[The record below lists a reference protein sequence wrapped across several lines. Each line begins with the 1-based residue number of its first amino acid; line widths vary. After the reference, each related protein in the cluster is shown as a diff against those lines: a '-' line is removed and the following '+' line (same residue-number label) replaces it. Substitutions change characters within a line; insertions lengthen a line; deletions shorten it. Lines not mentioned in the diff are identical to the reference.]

1 MKLQGI
7 YAEITTP
14 FDETGRIFRAKIE
27 HNVEKWN
34 RIGLAGYAVCGA
46 AGEGPLLDAEETLAV
61 FELVAKFAAQG
72 KTLIAATARP
82 GVHETVELINRAA
95 ELGYHFALLDAP
107 AYPPETVSLYLRAVA
122 DRAGIPVLVRGAD
135 APSHSNLPNVKLAW
149 CATGLWDDLQR
160 GAAGAILSL
169 AAAAPYAAIALWEA
183 HRTREE
189 DAGRDWQSRI
199 LPAGGLAARYGAAGV
214 KHAMDLNA
222 YYGGPPRLPFTSPA
236 PAARIEIEEAFRDLK
251 G

>member
-14 FDETGRIFRAKIE
+14 FDETGRIFRSKIE

-46 AGEGPLLDAEETLAV
+46 AGEGMLLDAGETLSV
-61 FELVAKFAAQG
+61 FELVAKFAAPG
-72 KTLIAATARP
+72 KTLIAATGRP
-82 GVHETVELINRAA
+82 GVHETVELTNRAA

-107 AYPPETVSLYLRAVA
+107 AFAPETLSLYLRVVA
-122 DRAGIPVLVRGAD
+122 DRARIPLLVRGAD
-135 APSHSNLPNVKLAW
+135 APNHTNLPNPGLAW
-149 CATGLWDDLQR
+149 CATSLWDNLQK
-160 GAAGAILSL
+160 GAPGAILSI

-189 DAGRDWQSRI
+189 DAGRDWQNRI
-199 LPAGGLAARYGAAGV
+199 LPAAKLTARFGAAGV

-222 YYGGPPRLPFTSPA
+222 YYGGPPRLPFTPLVA
-236 PAARIEIEEAFRDLK
+236 AARNEIEEAFRDLK